1 MYISEEVQKAVIKS
15 DINKDTVWLIKA
27 FDAERKLN
35 MDLGSNNIASKQRP
49 FVILKILEKTNE
61 VCVCF
66 FSSKQYSNR
75 IGFNLKGNCK
85 PACKFTFIEESYVYK
100 NKIYRLSL
108 DVFYNKL
115 AKYCGKCNNIDYII
129 AKLRKQIQT
138 CS

>member
-35 MDLGSNNIASKQRP
+35 MDLGSNNIASKKRP
-49 FVILKILEKTNE
+49 FVILKIIEKTNE

-66 FSSKQYSNR
+66 FSTKHYRNR

-85 PACKFTFIEESYVYK
+85 TACKFVFKEEAYVYE

-115 AKYCGKCNNIDYII
+115 ALYCGECNNIDYII
-129 AKLRKQIQT
+129 AKLREQIQT